1 MDLALEEARRAAAAG
16 EVPVGAVLAAADG
29 RLLACAGNGVV
40 RRNDPTAH
48 AEILALRQAGAAL
61 GNYRLGGCVLAV
73 TLEPLRHV
81 RGGLCARPVGGVVYG
96 AADPRAGAV
105 ISRASSTWTRL
116 KPTTGSGIW
125 AACGEKPA
133 PQSCAPFSGAAAVAP
148 APCAIRPNRLFYGKQ
163 GGAPWNSLS

>member
-48 AEILALRQAGAAL
+48 AEILALRQAGAVL

-73 TLEPLRHV
+73 TLEP
-81 RGGLCARPVGGVVYG
+81 CAMSAAACVHARLAGVVYG

-105 ISRASSTWTRL
+105 ISRVEYLDAPEANHRGWHMGGVR
-116 KPTTGSGIW
+116 
-125 AACGEKPA
+125 GE
-133 PQSCAPFSGAAAVAP
+133 
-148 APCAIRPNRLFYGKQ
+148 PCAAILRAFFGERRP
-163 GGAPWNSLS
+163 